1 MTSRRFWILA
11 LVLLAILDV
20 ALRFLLDFDFNA
32 VLKAESFLFTAT
44 AALLFLR
51 MRREDS
57 ANAWPR
63 WVRSVI
69 IAGLLLAVVRA
80 GTHSL
85 GLELYIANL
94 TTLVIAIIAAIA
106 WRMRSRVRDENIR
119 NKQGRAG

>member
-1 MTSRRFWILA
+1 M
-11 LVLLAILDV
+11 VLLAILDV

-94 TTLVIAIIAAIA
+94 TTLAIAIIAAIA